1 MGLDTFA
8 SRSPLDIGLNDE
20 DLQTFQQAN
29 IELCGGIFSGGG
41 NDGSFRGKVYVIMLA
56 DITGQ
61 SLFKGWIPP
70 ESVQEMYG
78 ALMACDPQ
86 KVFRENDWYGC
97 IPEDIMELRKF
108 FRVCSERN
116 LGLLNWG

>member
-8 SRSPLDIGLNDE
+8 SHSPHDIELTDE
-20 DLQTFQQAN
+20 DLHAFREAN
-29 IELCGGIFSGGG
+29 IELCGGIFSGNG
-41 NDGSFRGKVYVIMLA
+41 NDGSFRGKVYVIMIA

-70 ESVQEMYG
+70 ETVREIYA
-78 ALMACDPQ
+78 ALMACDPH
-86 KVFRENDWYGC
+86 KDFRENDWYGC
-97 IPEDIMELRKF
+97 IPKDILELRKF

-116 LGLLNWG
+116 LGLLNSG